1 MHDATD
7 LLRRAVADNIG
18 WCDRVA
24 RAHGGE
30 IARTADLWRNRR
42 PAPPFYPNLITARR
56 GAQPEIDA
64 AIEDLRPRLLPGWG
78 IKDSFADLDL
88 APHGFRPIH
97 DATWYGGTVAA
108 APPPP
113 GWHRI
118 ETAAPLARWEA
129 AWTSG
134 GERRIFPDSLLA
146 QPQIAFWRDGATSDI
161 TAGCV
166 THATAAALGLS
177 NWFHHDGEA
186 SALAAAIAVARAVAA
201 GRPIVFWSAEAVTAP
216 GFAALGPL
224 RVWLAAA
231 PA

>member
-1 MHDATD
+1 MSDPDD
-7 LLRRAVADNIG
+7 LLRRAIGDNIG
-18 WCDRVA
+18 WCDSVA
-24 RAHGGE
+24 RAHGGDT
-30 IARTADLWRNRR
+30 ALTADLWRNRR
-42 PAPPFYPNLITARR
+42 APPPFYPNLITARR
-56 GAQPEIDA
+56 GAQADVA
-64 AIEDLRPRLLPGWG
+64 AAVDDLRPSLPPGWG
-78 IKDSFADLDL
+78 VKDSFADLDL
-88 APHGFRPIH
+88 TPHGFRPLLKG
-97 DATWYGGTVAA
+97 TWYGGTVTA

-129 AWTSG
+129 AWNPG
-134 GERRIFPDSLLA
+134 HERRIFPDSLLG
-146 QPQIAFWRDGATSDI
+146 QPHISFWGDSAAAL

-177 NWFHHDGEA
+177 NWFHRDGEA
-186 SALAAAIAVARAVAA
+186 SALAAAIAVASTVAA

-224 RVWLAAA
+224 CVWLAAA